1 MNLALFRPLRA
12 PLTLL
17 ALTLILSGCGGGGG
31 SADEAPQPPA
41 VPVSKTEAARFLS
54 QASYGA
60 NEAGINYVAS
70 VGYARWLN
78 EQFNKPRRSLL
89 AHVDKTIAEYAAAGG
104 TATANTND
112 VWEAYW
118 QQAIAGDDQLRA
130 RTAFALS
137 QLLVISAA
145 DGDLSGRPRTM
156 ASFYD
161 VLEANAFGNFRQ
173 LLNDV
178 TLHPGMAL
186 YLTYMANRKESATRV
201 PDENYAREIMQLF
214 TIGLHQLNPDGSRKL
229 DGSGNPIP
237 TYTNED
243 VTGLAKVFTGWSWGG
258 PDNSD
263 ARFSGSST
271 TRDPNRD
278 VLPLQGYPKFFSSS
292 EKKFLGVT
300 IPARGTA
307 TLADMQADLKLALD
321 TLFNHPNVGP
331 FVGRQ
336 LIQRL
341 VTSNPSPAYVQRV
354 AAAFANNGSGVR
366 GDMQA
371 VLRAVLLDNEAR
383 DATIASNAQFGK
395 LREPVIRLAH
405 WARAFNATSKSGT
418 FMIQNLNNPIS
429 QLGQTPML
437 SPSVFNFFRPGYV
450 PGGTAI
456 GARGLLAPELQ
467 ITTEASVVG
476 YLNYMNSAIRNGAG
490 SNRDVLPDY
499 TAEIALA
506 DDAAK
511 LLERVDLLLTHGQMD
526 AATREQILTALN
538 AIVIPKP
545 ASNGSTTNVDN
556 ARKNRVYTAIFLTM
570 ASPNYLVQK

>member
-1 MNLALFRPLRA
+1 MNPAFLRPARKLASLLA
-12 PLTLL
+12 L
-17 ALTLILSGCGGGGG
+17 ALTLAACGGGGG
-31 SADEAPQPPA
+31 GSENDAGPQQPA

-54 QASYGA
+54 QSTYGA
-60 NEAGINYVAS
+60 NEASINHLAS
-70 VGYARWLN
+70 VGYARWLD
-78 EQFNKPRRSLL
+78 EQFSKPLSPFK
-89 AHVDKTIAEYAAAGG
+89 AHIDRTIADYAAAGTG
-104 TATANTND
+104 SVNTND

-118 QQAIAGDDQLRA
+118 KQAIAGEDQLRA
-130 RTAFALS
+130 RVAFALS
-137 QLLVISAA
+137 QILVISAA
-145 DGDLSGRPRTM
+145 GDSLGGRPRTV
-156 ASFYD
+156 AGYYD
-161 VLEANAFGNFRQ
+161 VLQTHSFGNFRQ

-214 TIGLHQLNPDGSRKL
+214 TIGLHQLNPDGTLKR

-258 PDNSD
+258 PDNSNS
-263 ARFSGSST
+263 RFGGGT
-271 TRDPNRD
+271 PDPNRD
-278 VLPLQGYPKFFSSS
+278 ILPLQAYPNYASVS

-300 IPARGTA
+300 IAARSTA
-307 TLADMQADLKLALD
+307 TVADMQADLKLALD

-366 GDMQA
+366 GDMKA
-371 VLRAVLLDNEAR
+371 VIRAVLLDNEAR
-383 DATIASNAQFGK
+383 DANLASSAQFGK

-429 QLGQTPML
+429 QLAQTPL
-437 SPSVFNFFRPGYV
+437 FSPSVFNFFRPGYV
-450 PGGTAI
+450 PGGTVI
-456 GARGLLAPELQ
+456 GNAGLVAPELQ
-467 ITTEASVVG
+467 ITNEASVVG
-476 YLNYMNSAIRNGAG
+476 YLNFMNDAIRNGTG
-490 SNRDVLPDY
+490 SGRDVLPNY
-499 TAEIALA
+499 AAEIALA

-511 LLERVDLLLTHGQMD
+511 LQARVDLLLTHGQLSP
-526 AATREQILTALN
+526 ATRDEIIN
-538 AIVIPKP
+538 AIAAISIPKP
-545 ASNGSTTNVDN
+545 AADGSTTNVDN

-570 ASPNYLVQK
+570 ASPEYLVQK